1 MRGTIRFMDKTKI
14 AHLKGIL
21 FTAFLFSLFIMLLG
35 MRHYSQKRLFVLSFS
50 GFLIAGMILDMAI
63 CHFPPRAK
71 RFLSGDALSQKLYS
85 RFSDKRIF
93 LLLWLLIS
101 LFFAPAYL
109 ALFPEIGRAHV

>member
-63 CHFPPRAK
+63 CHFPP
-71 RFLSGDALSQKLYS
+71 SGKTVPIRRCPLPEAV
-85 RFSDKRIF
+85 FP
-93 LLLWLLIS
+93 LL
-101 LFFAPAYL
+101 
-109 ALFPEIGRAHV
+109 R